1 MSKSTPPSN
10 STLIKEKDRLLAT
23 FERMIPLVDSI
34 SDSVRFAVLMGVA
47 LTLWIFVFLFAL
59 KGYELITAMIIAVIT
74 LIPAL
79 ILSRFWWALEEL
91 KNLPDILSEALD
103 DAKDEVQATVK
114 NLKAN
119 KTQKMGLFGSMKSL
133 FNLRSILS
141 EADDLLGSY
150 ISISALV
157 NPFWL
162 ILGVLSLLGVLILIL
177 IGGILALFTLF

>member
-1 MSKSTPPSN
+1 MSKQNPS
-10 STLIKEKDRLLAT
+10 SLVDQKDRLLAT

-34 SDSVRFAVLMGVA
+34 SDSVRFAVFVGIAMVV
-47 LTLWIFVFLFAL
+47 WIFIFCFAL
-59 KGYELITAMIIAVIT
+59 KGYQLTTAVIIASIT

-91 KNLPDILSEALD
+91 KALPEILSEALD
-103 DAKDEVQATVK
+103 DAKEEVQSTVK
-114 NLKAN
+114 NLKAT
-119 KTQKMGLFGSMKSL
+119 KTQKIGLLGSIKSL

-162 ILGVLSLLGVLILIL
+162 FLGALSLLGVLILML
-177 IGGILALFTLF
+177 ISAVLIIVVLL